1 MLHFACSGM
10 WFVSKVRNILTLAYC
25 DLMVNNLFDPF
36 VSKAPNVLP
45 VLSID
50 KVLKLRVEMVKRSF
64 QHFDEAFSGSYEKI
78 TCR

>member
-10 WFVSKVRNILTLAYC
+10 WFVSSVRNILTLAYC
-25 DLMVNNLFDPF
+25 HLMVNNLFDPF
-36 VSKAPNVLP
+36 VSKVPNVSS

-64 QHFDEAFSGSYEKI
+64 QTF
-78 TCR
+78 